1 MELATWVL
9 GMLQENTNKIIASQ
23 MQWQMGRIDLGG
35 NKDDEGGDTSDAGM
49 RARAKAEQEG
59 LIKMIEEK
67 FENMDL
73 GA

>member
-1 MELATWVL
+1 
-9 GMLQENTNKIIASQ
+9 
-23 MQWQMGRIDLGG
+23 MGRIDLGG

-67 FENMDL
+67 FENIDL